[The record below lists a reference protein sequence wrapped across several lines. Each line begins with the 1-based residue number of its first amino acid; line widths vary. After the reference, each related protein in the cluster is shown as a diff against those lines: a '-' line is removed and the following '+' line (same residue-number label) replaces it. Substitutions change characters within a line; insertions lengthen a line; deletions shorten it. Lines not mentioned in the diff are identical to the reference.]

1 MSNGVG
7 VKVMVVGQCLV
18 NIRLFGV
25 YSLKD
30 KRRVTKSLISRLQ
43 QKFGVS
49 CAEVGA
55 NDIRGRVLLGM
66 ALVTNRESYAI
77 GVLQKAVL
85 WIESNIDGQVLDFE
99 IDIIT

>member
-1 MSNGVG
+1 
-7 VKVMVVGQCLV
+7 MVVGQCLID
-18 NIRLFGV
+18 IRLYGARL
-25 YSLKD
+25 LKD

-55 NDIRGRVLLGM
+55 NDSWGRLLLGM
-66 ALVTNRESYAI
+66 AVVTNSQSHA
-77 GVLQKAVL
+77 LQILNNAVL
-85 WIESNIDGQVLDFE
+85 WVEDNIDGEIVDFQ